1 MSPGRNGVLMIT
13 AHYNTLPH
21 SEQISCQTIGRI
33 VSFRF
38 DPDCLGSRRP
48 LSLACFMSNDNKGA
62 VVQVEGL
69 CKRYGDIEALRG
81 ITFQILPGE
90 VFGLLGPNGAG
101 KTTTIEIL
109 EGLRQP
115 DSGSVM
121 VCGMAPAQESAAL
134 KERIGAQLQ
143 ATVLP
148 DKIRVEEALELFAS
162 FYQHSVSIEML
173 LERFGLTEKRR
184 SFFEKL
190 SGGQKQRLALA
201 LALVNDPELVLLD
214 EPTVGLDAQLRRDIY
229 ALIEQFRAEGRTIL
243 LTTHYIEEAERLCDR
258 VAILDRGQVIT
269 LGTPRDLV
277 QSSGQGARLEVR
289 LAKPVLPS
297 RLMQLDAV
305 VDCREAEGRYFLHA
319 QPPAPAV
326 TALVRFLEAEGNALL
341 DLHIAQPTLE
351 DVFVEMTGRRMGD

>member
-1 MSPGRNGVLMIT
+1 M
-13 AHYNTLPH
+13 
-21 SEQISCQTIGRI
+21 
-33 VSFRF
+33 
-38 DPDCLGSRRP
+38 
-48 LSLACFMSNDNKGA
+48 
-62 VVQVEGL
+62 QVEGL

-115 DSGSVM
+115 DSGSVT

-173 LERFGLTEKRR
+173 LERFGLAEKRR

-229 ALIEQFRAEGRTIL
+229 ALIEQFRAEGRTTL

-305 VDCREAEGRYFLHA
+305 VDCREAEGR
-319 QPPAPAV
+319 
-326 TALVRFLEAEGNALL
+326 
-341 DLHIAQPTLE
+341 
-351 DVFVEMTGRRMGD
+351 